1 MPHPSSDRTSSRFE
15 SDHIFFGLD
24 LIFIK
29 IKVQVSSVRNGVCD
43 CMWEVL
49 QYLRLDA
56 IMVGRVFDLS
66 DFKNNDIRNL
76 AIIAHVDH
84 GKTTL
89 VDALLK
95 QGQVFRAHQQVG
107 ELIMDTNP
115 LERERGITIL
125 AKNASVSYDGVRIN
139 IIDTPGHADFSGEVE
154 RIMNMADGCLLLVD
168 AVDGPMPQTTYVLRQ
183 ALQQNVTPM
192 VVINK
197 MDRPEARVAE
207 VVEMVQD
214 LFLELATTAE
224 QLEFPIIYASA
235 KAGYA
240 TIDPDSPGTDMA
252 PLFKAILESVP
263 APTGD
268 PEAPVQM
275 LVAALDY
282 DNYLGQVAL
291 GRVTRGT
298 LKLRDNVALLGRG
311 DDSSVHNLERI
322 FVFRGME
329 RVEVPEA
336 KAGDIVALTGPEGV
350 SIGDTISSIDH
361 PEALPSIDIEEPTVR
376 MTFGVS
382 TSPFMGKEGEHCTS
396 RNLRDRLFRELRTNV
411 SLQVEPTASS
421 DVFVVAGRGE
431 LHLSILVETMRRE
444 QFEFQVSRPEPVT
457 KMIDGKIHEPYEI
470 LNISTSDEYVGALTE
485 YLSGRLAQLRDM
497 RYDENGYVHIE
508 YKIPTRGL
516 IGFNSF
522 FLRTCRGDGLKS
534 SIFTSYEPM
543 EGEIKGQPGGVLVAS
558 ERGIAVTYGLL
569 NAQGRGDTFIDPGT
583 DVYEGMIIGSHRREG
598 DIEINVCKEKKL
610 TNMRSSTADVAKRLN
625 ATVIMSLEEALE
637 FISDDE
643 LVEVTPQNF
652 RLRKMDLSALDR
664 KRTRRDGVRS
674 RD

>member
-1 MPHPSSDRTSSRFE
+1 MSTH
-15 SDHIFFGLD
+15 
-24 LIFIK
+24 
-29 IKVQVSSVRNGVCD
+29 QNNG
-43 CMWEVL
+43 
-49 QYLRLDA
+49 
-56 IMVGRVFDLS
+56 
-66 DFKNNDIRNL
+66 IRNL

-95 QGQVFRAHQQVG
+95 QGQVFHAHQQVG

-125 AKNASVSYDGVRIN
+125 AKNASVSYKGVRIN

-197 MDRPEARVAE
+197 IDRPEARVPE
-207 VVEMVQD
+207 VLEMVQD
-214 LFLELATTAE
+214 LFLELATDAD
-224 QLEFPIIYASA
+224 QLEFPVLYTSA
-235 KAGYA
+235 KGGYA
-240 TIDPDSPGTDMA
+240 TTDLDIPGTNMDPLFEAILDSVPPPKGDPAA
-252 PLFKAILESVP
+252 PL
-263 APTGD
+263 
-268 PEAPVQM
+268 QM
-275 LVAALDY
+275 LVAALDH
-282 DNYLGQVAL
+282 DNYLGQVSI

-298 LKLRDNVALLGRG
+298 LKLREHVLLLGQNAEPTAH
-311 DDSSVHNLERI
+311 SLERI

-336 KAGDIVALTGPEGV
+336 RAGDIVAITGPEGV
-350 SIGDTISSIDH
+350 SIGDTIASPEN
-361 PEALPSIDIEEPTVR
+361 PEALPPIIIEEPTVR

-382 TSPFMGKEGEHCTS
+382 NSPFMGKEGQHCTS
-396 RNLRDRLFRELRTNV
+396 RNLHERLFKELRTNV
-411 SLQVEPTASS
+411 SLQVETTSSS

-457 KMIDGKIHEPYEI
+457 KVIDGKIHEPYEI
-470 LNISTSDEYVGALTE
+470 LNISTSEEYIGALSE
-485 YLSGRLAQLRDM
+485 YLSGRLAELKDM
-497 RYDENGYVHIE
+497 RYDDNGNVHME

-522 FLRTCRGDGLKS
+522 FLRTTRGDGVKS
-534 SIFTSYEPM
+534 SRFVSYEPM
-543 EGEIKGQPGGVLVAS
+543 EGEIKTQPGGVLVAS
-558 ERGIAVTYGLL
+558 ERGVAVTYGLL

-583 DVYEGMIIGSHRREG
+583 MVYEGMIVGSHRRDG

-625 ATVIMSLEEALE
+625 ATVRMSLEEALE

-643 LVEVTPQNF
+643 LLEITPQNY
-652 RLRKMDLSALDR
+652 RLRKMALSSLDR
-664 KRTRRDGVRS
+664 KRHRREGARA

>member
-1 MPHPSSDRTSSRFE
+1 MST
-15 SDHIFFGLD
+15 G
-24 LIFIK
+24 
-29 IKVQVSSVRNGVCD
+29 RNNHN
-43 CMWEVL
+43 
-49 QYLRLDA
+49 
-56 IMVGRVFDLS
+56 
-66 DFKNNDIRNL
+66 NNDIRNL

-125 AKNASVSYDGVRIN
+125 AKNASVTYQGVRIN

-197 MDRPEARVAE
+197 IDRPEARVAE
-207 VVEMVQD
+207 VEDMVQD
-214 LFLELATTAE
+214 LFLELATNAD
-224 QLEFPIIYASA
+224 QLEYPVIYASA
-235 KAGYA
+235 KGGYA
-240 TIDPDSPGTDMA
+240 TADPATPGTDMS
-252 PLFKAILESVP
+252 PLFEAILRLVP
-263 APTGD
+263 PPTGD
-268 PEAPVQM
+268 PDAPLQM

-298 LKLRDNVALLGRG
+298 LKLRDNVALLAR
-311 DDSSVHNLERI
+311 DEQTSVHNLERI

-329 RVEVPEA
+329 RVEVTEA
-336 KAGDIVALTGPEGV
+336 TAGDIVGITGPEGV
-350 SIGDTISSIDH
+350 SIGDTIASLEN
-361 PEALPSIDIEEPTVR
+361 PEAMPVIDIEEPTVR

-382 TSPFMGKEGEHCTS
+382 TSPFMGKEGDHCTS

-411 SLQVEPTASS
+411 SLQVEQTSSS

-457 KMIDGKIHEPYEI
+457 KVIDGKIYEPYEI
-470 LNISTSDEYVGALTE
+470 LNISTNEEYVGALTE

-497 RYDENGYVHIE
+497 RYDENGYVHLE

-522 FLRTCRGDGLKS
+522 FVRTCRGDGVKS
-534 SIFTSYEPM
+534 SIFTAYEPM
-543 EGEIKGQPGGVLVAS
+543 EGEIKAQPGGVLVAS
-558 ERGIAVTYGLL
+558 ERGVAVTYGLL
-569 NAQGRGDTFIDPGT
+569 NAQGRGETFVDPGT
-583 DVYEGMIIGSHRREG
+583 QVYEGMIVGSHRREG

-643 LVEVTPQNF
+643 LLEVTPKNY

-664 KRTRRDGVRS
+664 KRTRRDGVRA

>member
-1 MPHPSSDRTSSRFE
+1 MSTE
-15 SDHIFFGLD
+15 
-24 LIFIK
+24 
-29 IKVQVSSVRNGVCD
+29 RNN
-43 CMWEVL
+43 
-49 QYLRLDA
+49 
-56 IMVGRVFDLS
+56 
-66 DFKNNDIRNL
+66 NNDIRNL

-125 AKNASVSYDGVRIN
+125 AKNASVTYQGVRIN

-197 MDRPEARVAE
+197 IDRPEARVAE
-207 VVEMVQD
+207 VEDMVQD
-214 LFLELATTAE
+214 LFLELATNAD
-224 QLEFPIIYASA
+224 QLEYPVIYASA
-235 KAGYA
+235 KGGYA
-240 TIDPDSPGTDMA
+240 TADPVTPGTDMS
-252 PLFKAILESVP
+252 PLFEAILRLVP
-263 APTGD
+263 PPTGD
-268 PEAPVQM
+268 PDAPLQM

-298 LKLRDNVALLGRG
+298 LKLRDNVALLARG
-311 DDSSVHNLERI
+311 EEPSTHNLERI

-336 KAGDIVALTGPEGV
+336 KAGDIVAITGPEGV
-350 SIGDTISSIDH
+350 SIGDTIASLEH
-361 PEALPSIDIEEPTVR
+361 PEALPVIDIEEPTVR

-382 TSPFMGKEGEHCTS
+382 TSPFMGKDGEHCTS

-411 SLQVEPTASS
+411 SLQVDPTPSS

-457 KMIDGKIHEPYEI
+457 KVIDGKIYEPYEI
-470 LNISTSDEYVGALTE
+470 LNISTSDEYMGALSE

-497 RYDENGYVHIE
+497 RYDENGYVHLE

-522 FLRTCRGDGLKS
+522 FVRTCRGDGVKS

-543 EGEIKGQPGGVLVAS
+543 EGEIKSQPGGVLVAS
-558 ERGIAVTYGLL
+558 ERGTAVTYGLL

-583 DVYEGMIIGSHRREG
+583 DVYEGMIVGSHRREG

-637 FISDDE
+637 FLSDDE
-643 LVEVTPQNF
+643 LLEVTPRNF

-664 KRTRRDGVRS
+664 KRTRRDGVRT

>member
-1 MPHPSSDRTSSRFE
+1 MSTE
-15 SDHIFFGLD
+15 
-24 LIFIK
+24 
-29 IKVQVSSVRNGVCD
+29 RNNHN
-43 CMWEVL
+43 
-49 QYLRLDA
+49 
-56 IMVGRVFDLS
+56 
-66 DFKNNDIRNL
+66 NNDIRNL

-125 AKNASVSYDGVRIN
+125 AKNASVTYQGVRIN

-197 MDRPEARVAE
+197 IDRPEARVAE
-207 VVEMVQD
+207 VEDMVQD
-214 LFLELATTAE
+214 LFLELATNAD
-224 QLEFPIIYASA
+224 QLEYPVIYASA
-235 KAGYA
+235 KGGYA
-240 TIDPDSPGTDMA
+240 TADPATPGTDMS
-252 PLFKAILESVP
+252 PLFEAILRLVP
-263 APTGD
+263 PPTGD
-268 PEAPVQM
+268 PDAPLQM

-298 LKLRDNVALLGRG
+298 LKLRDNVALLARG
-311 DDSSVHNLERI
+311 EEPSTHNLERI

-336 KAGDIVALTGPEGV
+336 KAGDIVAITGPEGV
-350 SIGDTISSIDH
+350 SIGDTIASLEH
-361 PEALPSIDIEEPTVR
+361 PEALPVIDIEEPTVR

-382 TSPFMGKEGEHCTS
+382 TSPFMGKDGEHCTS

-411 SLQVEPTASS
+411 SLQVDPTPSS

-457 KMIDGKIHEPYEI
+457 KVIDGKIYEPYEI
-470 LNISTSDEYVGALTE
+470 LNISTSDEYMGALSE

-497 RYDENGYVHIE
+497 RYDENGYVHLE

-522 FLRTCRGDGLKS
+522 FVRTCRGDGLKS
-534 SIFTSYEPM
+534 SIFTAYEPM
-543 EGEIKGQPGGVLVAS
+543 EGEIKSQPGGVLVAS
-558 ERGIAVTYGLL
+558 ERGTAVTYGLL

-583 DVYEGMIIGSHRREG
+583 DVYEGMIVGSHRREG

-637 FISDDE
+637 FLSDDE
-643 LVEVTPQNF
+643 LLEVTPRNF

-664 KRTRRDGVRS
+664 KRTRRDGVRT

>member
-1 MPHPSSDRTSSRFE
+1 MSTE
-15 SDHIFFGLD
+15 Q
-24 LIFIK
+24 K
-29 IKVQVSSVRNGVCD
+29 IHQ
-43 CMWEVL
+43 
-49 QYLRLDA
+49 
-56 IMVGRVFDLS
+56 
-66 DFKNNDIRNL
+66 NNDIRNL

-125 AKNASVSYDGVRIN
+125 AKNASVTYQGVRIN

-168 AVDGPMPQTTYVLRQ
+168 AVDGPMPQTTYVLKQ
-183 ALQQNVTPM
+183 ALQQKVMPM

-197 MDRPEARVAE
+197 IDRPEARVAE
-207 VVEMVQD
+207 VEDMVQD
-214 LFLELATTAE
+214 LFLELATNAD
-224 QLEFPIIYASA
+224 QLEYPVIYTSA
-235 KAGYA
+235 KGGYA
-240 TIDPDSPGTDMA
+240 TTDPGTPGTDMV
-252 PLFKAILESVP
+252 PLFQAILRSVP
-263 APTGD
+263 PPSGD
-268 PEAPVQM
+268 PEAPLQM

-291 GRVTRGT
+291 GRITRGT
-298 LKLRDNVALLGRG
+298 IKLRDNVVLLARG
-311 DDSSVHNLERI
+311 DQVSTHNLERI

-336 KAGDIVALTGPEGV
+336 KAGDIVAITGPEGV
-350 SIGDTISSIDH
+350 SIGDTIASPEH
-361 PEALPSIDIEEPTVR
+361 PEALPIINIEEPTVR

-382 TSPFMGKEGEHCTS
+382 TSPFMGKDGEHCTS

-411 SLQVEPTASS
+411 SLQVEPTSSS

-457 KMIDGKIHEPYEI
+457 KIIDGKIYEPYEI
-470 LNISTSDEYVGALTE
+470 LNISTSDEYMGALSE

-497 RYDENGYVHIE
+497 RYDDNGYVHLE

-522 FLRTCRGDGLKS
+522 FLRTCRGDGVKS

-543 EGEIKGQPGGVLVAS
+543 EGEVKSQPGGVLVAS
-558 ERGIAVTYGLL
+558 ERGTAVTYGLL
-569 NAQGRGDTFIDPGT
+569 NAQGRGETFIDPGT
-583 DVYEGMIIGSHRREG
+583 DVYEGMIVGSHHREG

-637 FISDDE
+637 FLSDDE
-643 LVEVTPQNF
+643 LLEVTPRNF

-664 KRTRRDGVRS
+664 KRTRRDGVRA

>member
-1 MPHPSSDRTSSRFE
+1 
-15 SDHIFFGLD
+15 
-24 LIFIK
+24 
-29 IKVQVSSVRNGVCD
+29 
-43 CMWEVL
+43 
-49 QYLRLDA
+49 
-56 IMVGRVFDLS
+56 LS
-66 DFKNNDIRNL
+66 NFQNNDIRNL

-125 AKNASVSYDGVRIN
+125 AKNASVTYKGVRIN

-183 ALQQNVTPM
+183 ALRQNVIPM

-197 MDRPEARVAE
+197 IDRPEARVAE
-207 VVEMVQD
+207 VEEMVQD
-214 LFLELATTAE
+214 LFLELANNAE
-224 QLEFPIIYASA
+224 QLEYPVIYTSA
-235 KAGYA
+235 KSGYA
-240 TIDPDSPGTDMA
+240 TTDPAVEGTDMS
-252 PLFKAILESVP
+252 PLFDAILESVP

-268 PEAPVQM
+268 PGAPLQM

-298 LKLRDNVALLGRG
+298 LKLRDNVALLAR
-311 DDSSVHNLERI
+311 DEQTSVHNLERI

-329 RVEVPEA
+329 RVEVTEA
-336 KAGDIVALTGPEGV
+336 TAGDIVGITGPEGV
-350 SIGDTISSIDH
+350 SIGDTIASLEN
-361 PEALPSIDIEEPTVR
+361 PEAMPVIDIEEPTVR

-382 TSPFMGKEGEHCTS
+382 TSPFMGKEGDHCTS

-411 SLQVEPTASS
+411 SLQVEQTSSS

-457 KMIDGKIHEPYEI
+457 KVIDGKIYEPYEI
-470 LNISTSDEYVGALTE
+470 LNISTNEEYVGALTE

-497 RYDENGYVHIE
+497 RYDENGYVHME

-534 SIFTSYEPM
+534 STFTAYEPM
-543 EGEIKGQPGGVLVAS
+543 EGEIKAQPGGVLVAS
-558 ERGIAVTYGLL
+558 ERGVAVTYGLL
-569 NAQGRGDTFIDPGT
+569 NAQGRGETFVDPGT
-583 DVYEGMIIGSHRREG
+583 QVYEGMIVGSHRREG

-643 LVEVTPQNF
+643 LLEVTPKNY

-664 KRTRRDGVRS
+664 KRTRRDGVRA

>member
-1 MPHPSSDRTSSRFE
+1 MSNF
-15 SDHIFFGLD
+15 
-24 LIFIK
+24 
-29 IKVQVSSVRNGVCD
+29 Q
-43 CMWEVL
+43 
-49 QYLRLDA
+49 
-56 IMVGRVFDLS
+56 
-66 DFKNNDIRNL
+66 NNDIRNL

-125 AKNASVSYDGVRIN
+125 AKNASVTYKGVRIN

-183 ALQQNVTPM
+183 ALRQNVIPM

-197 MDRPEARVAE
+197 IDRPEARVAE
-207 VVEMVQD
+207 VEEMVQD
-214 LFLELATTAE
+214 LFLELATNAE
-224 QLEFPIIYASA
+224 QLEYPVIYTSA
-235 KAGYA
+235 KSGYA
-240 TIDPDSPGTDMA
+240 TTDPAVEGTDMS
-252 PLFKAILESVP
+252 PLFDAILESVP

-268 PEAPVQM
+268 PGAPLQM

-298 LKLRDNVALLGRG
+298 LKLRDNVALLAR
-311 DDSSVHNLERI
+311 DEQTSAHNLERI

-329 RVEVPEA
+329 RVEVTEA
-336 KAGDIVALTGPEGV
+336 TAGDIVGITGPEGV
-350 SIGDTISSIDH
+350 SIGDTIASLEN
-361 PEALPSIDIEEPTVR
+361 PEAMPVIDIEEPTVR

-382 TSPFMGKEGEHCTS
+382 TSPFMGKEGDHCTS

-411 SLQVEPTASS
+411 SLQVEQTSSS

-457 KMIDGKIHEPYEI
+457 KVIDGKIYEPYEI
-470 LNISTSDEYVGALTE
+470 LNISTNEEYVGALTE

-497 RYDENGYVHIE
+497 RYDENGYVHME

-534 SIFTSYEPM
+534 STFTVYEPM
-543 EGEIKGQPGGVLVAS
+543 EGEIKAQPGGVLVAS
-558 ERGIAVTYGLL
+558 ERGVAVTYGLL
-569 NAQGRGDTFIDPGT
+569 NAQGRGETFVDPGT
-583 DVYEGMIIGSHRREG
+583 QVYEGMIVGSHRREG

-643 LVEVTPQNF
+643 LLEVTPKNY

-664 KRTRRDGVRS
+664 KRTRRDGVRA

>member
-1 MPHPSSDRTSSRFE
+1 MSIE
-15 SDHIFFGLD
+15 Q
-24 LIFIK
+24 K
-29 IKVQVSSVRNGVCD
+29 IHQNNG
-43 CMWEVL
+43 
-49 QYLRLDA
+49 
-56 IMVGRVFDLS
+56 
-66 DFKNNDIRNL
+66 IRNL

-107 ELIMDTNP
+107 ELMMDTNP

-125 AKNASVSYDGVRIN
+125 AKNASVTYQGVRIN

-154 RIMNMADGCLLLVD
+154 RIMNMADGCLLLID

-197 MDRPEARVAE
+197 IDRPEARVAE
-207 VVEMVQD
+207 VEDMVQD
-214 LFLELATTAE
+214 LFLELATNAD
-224 QLEFPIIYASA
+224 QLEYPVLYTSA
-235 KAGYA
+235 KGGYA
-240 TIDPDSPGTDMA
+240 TADLAVPGTDMSPLFDAILKSVPPPSGDPDA
-252 PLFKAILESVP
+252 PL
-263 APTGD
+263 
-268 PEAPVQM
+268 QM

-291 GRVTRGT
+291 GRITRGT
-298 LKLRDNVALLGRG
+298 LKLHDNVVILARG
-311 DDSSVHNLERI
+311 DVSSTHNLERI

-336 KAGDIVALTGPEGV
+336 KAGDIVAITGPEGV
-350 SIGDTISSIDH
+350 SIGDTIASAEH
-361 PEALPSIDIEEPTVR
+361 PEALPIINIEEPTVR

-382 TSPFMGKEGEHCTS
+382 TSPFMGKDGEHCTS

-411 SLQVEPTASS
+411 SLQVEATANS

-457 KMIDGKIHEPYEI
+457 KVIDGKIYEPYET
-470 LNISTSDEYVGALTE
+470 LSISTSDQYLGALSE

-497 RYDENGYVHIE
+497 RYDDNGYVHLE

-522 FLRTCRGDGLKS
+522 FLRTCRGDGVKS

-543 EGEIKGQPGGVLVAS
+543 EGEIRSQPGGVLVAS
-558 ERGIAVTYGLL
+558 ERGTAVTYGLL
-569 NAQGRGDTFIDPGT
+569 NAQGRGETFIDPGT
-583 DVYEGMIIGSHRREG
+583 DVYEGMIVGSHRREG

-625 ATVIMSLEEALE
+625 ATVIMSLDEALE
-637 FISDDE
+637 FLSDDE
-643 LVEVTPQNF
+643 LLEVTPRNF

-664 KRTRRDGVRS
+664 KRTRREGVRA

>member
-1 MPHPSSDRTSSRFE
+1 MSNF
-15 SDHIFFGLD
+15 
-24 LIFIK
+24 
-29 IKVQVSSVRNGVCD
+29 Q
-43 CMWEVL
+43 
-49 QYLRLDA
+49 
-56 IMVGRVFDLS
+56 
-66 DFKNNDIRNL
+66 NNDIRNL

-125 AKNASVSYDGVRIN
+125 AKNASVTYKGVRIN

-183 ALQQNVTPM
+183 ALRQNVIPM

-197 MDRPEARVAE
+197 IDRPEARVAE
-207 VVEMVQD
+207 VEEMVQD
-214 LFLELATTAE
+214 LFLELANNAE
-224 QLEFPIIYASA
+224 QLEYPVIYTSA
-235 KAGYA
+235 KSGYA
-240 TIDPDSPGTDMA
+240 TTDPAVEGTDMS
-252 PLFKAILESVP
+252 PLFDAILESVP

-268 PEAPVQM
+268 PGAPLQM

-298 LKLRDNVALLGRG
+298 LKLRDNVALLAR
-311 DDSSVHNLERI
+311 DEQTSVHNLERI

-329 RVEVPEA
+329 RVEVTEA
-336 KAGDIVALTGPEGV
+336 TAGDIVGITGPEGV
-350 SIGDTISSIDH
+350 SIGDTIASLEN
-361 PEALPSIDIEEPTVR
+361 PEAMPVIDIEEPTVR

-382 TSPFMGKEGEHCTS
+382 TSPFMGKEGDHCTS

-411 SLQVEPTASS
+411 SLQVEQTSSS

-457 KMIDGKIHEPYEI
+457 KVIDGKIYEPYEI
-470 LNISTSDEYVGALTE
+470 LNISTNEEYVGALTE

-497 RYDENGYVHIE
+497 RYDENGYVHME

-534 SIFTSYEPM
+534 SIFTAYEPM
-543 EGEIKGQPGGVLVAS
+543 EGEIKAQPGGVLVAS
-558 ERGIAVTYGLL
+558 ERGVAVTYGLL
-569 NAQGRGDTFIDPGT
+569 NAQGRGETFVDPGT
-583 DVYEGMIIGSHRREG
+583 QVYEGMIVGSHRREG

-643 LVEVTPQNF
+643 LLEVTPKNY

-664 KRTRRDGVRS
+664 KRTRRDGVRA

>member
-1 MPHPSSDRTSSRFE
+1 MCK
-15 SDHIFFGLD
+15 G
-24 LIFIK
+24 
-29 IKVQVSSVRNGVCD
+29 Q
-43 CMWEVL
+43 
-49 QYLRLDA
+49 QYLRPDA

-457 KMIDGKIHEPYEI
+457 KVIDGKIHEPYEI
-470 LNISTSDEYVGALTE
+470 LNISTNDEYVGALTE

-558 ERGIAVTYGLL
+558 ERGTAVTYGLL

-664 KRTRRDGVRS
+664 KRTRRDGVRA